1 MWPASKVIPKELF
14 PLGKLPAIVH
24 LVSELAAAGIRNVIL
39 VVSEQS
45 LSLIRALFDPS
56 IAPPSKSK
64 TDPLTQAFEALL
76 ATTKITVVPQKG
88 TYGNA
93 TPLITVADQL
103 DGPCIYAFG
112 DDVVFGE
119 NATRGLKDTYAVAGR
134 PVLAVQRVSPSRIS
148 SFGIIE
154 GHNENGILFVD
165 RLIEKPSPQET
176 TSTLASF
183 GRYVVTEDLLE
194 TLLRIRP
201 GREGEV
207 WFVDGIIEQLKQGQ
221 TVCAFPLTKGTWYTV
236 GDPVGYAQ
244 AVAAAAK
251 SLAADAARD
260 GLQASDAER
269 VEIVPRTI

>member
-1 MWPASKVIPKELF
+1 MGEALMTAVRDIDTAVIAAAGSATRMWPASKVIPKELF

-103 DGPCIYAFG
+103 
-112 DDVVFGE
+112 
-119 NATRGLKDTYAVAGR
+119 
-134 PVLAVQRVSPSRIS
+134 
-148 SFGIIE
+148 
-154 GHNENGILFVD
+154 
-165 RLIEKPSPQET
+165 
-176 TSTLASF
+176 
-183 GRYVVTEDLLE
+183 
-194 TLLRIRP
+194 
-201 GREGEV
+201 
-207 WFVDGIIEQLKQGQ
+207 
-221 TVCAFPLTKGTWYTV
+221 
-236 GDPVGYAQ
+236 
-244 AVAAAAK
+244 
-251 SLAADAARD
+251 
-260 GLQASDAER
+260 
-269 VEIVPRTI
+269 